1 MRVPL
6 PGPPRPLFGV
16 VHLPPLPGSPG
27 WVAAGRPPTRELVD
41 HAVADARAFLA
52 AGFDGLVVENYGDVP
67 FFKECVPPETVAA
80 LTRCAAAVV
89 DVCGDRPVGINVLR
103 NDARAALAIAVAAG
117 ARFVRVNVHSG
128 AAVTD
133 QGLVEGRAADTLR
146 LRDALGA
153 SRSVAIV
160 ADVHVK
166 HARPLAQDETI
177 EQAAKDAAERGLADG
192 LVVSG
197 AATGDAPDPDLA
209 RRVRA
214 ACPGVPLLLGSGLTP
229 QNAAALAR
237 HLDGAIAASAAR
249 EQGKAG
255 RPVDPA
261 RAKAL
266 VLAWRSAPRSVDS

>member
-1 MRVPL
+1 MRLPL
-6 PGPPRPLFGV
+6 PGPPRPLYGV

-27 WVAAGRPPTRELVD
+27 WVAAGRPSTRSLVD

-52 AGFDGLVVENYGDVP
+52 AGFDGLIVENYGDVP
-67 FFKECVPPETVAA
+67 FFKEVVPAETIAA

-89 DVCGDRPVGINVLR
+89 DVCGDRPVGVNVLR
-103 NDARAALAIAVAAG
+103 NDARAALAVAVAAG

-133 QGLVEGRAADTLR
+133 QGLVEGRAAETLR
-146 LRDALGA
+146 LRDALGGGI
-153 SRSVAIV
+153 AIV

-229 QNAAALAR
+229 RNAADLAR

-249 EQGKAG
+249 EHGKAG

-261 RAKAL
+261 RAQAL
-266 VLAWRSAPRSVDS
+266 AAAWRSAPRSVES